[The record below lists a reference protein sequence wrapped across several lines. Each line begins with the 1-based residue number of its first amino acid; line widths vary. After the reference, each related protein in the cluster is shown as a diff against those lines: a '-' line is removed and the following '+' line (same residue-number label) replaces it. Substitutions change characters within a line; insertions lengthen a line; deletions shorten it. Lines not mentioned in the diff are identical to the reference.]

1 MGMRSPER
9 RTCEKRGLARHCFLP
24 AAVLLSLLVTGCHH
38 HLFVDTTPL
47 DSSGMS
53 YDTIQQLKSLDVST
67 QEAAEIAKARQGG
80 LPDAACV
87 ELLRAYRVR
96 SQEFSAGGTVGGLL
110 QAGIQPGTV
119 IELARLNQL
128 GPESGELQAIRLAG
142 MPDEILL
149 EVARHHAKG
158 KPVLSGASLASMKN
172 AGLSNTALLEL
183 ARRGIPDSE
192 TNNVVALRRHG
203 MNEAEILRHFSG
215 S

>member
-1 MGMRSPER
+1 MLRACGP
-9 RTCEKRGLARHCFLP
+9 RGPANLGFLP
-24 AAVLLSLLVTGCHH
+24 GAVLLAVLVTGCHH

-53 YDTIQQLKSLDVST
+53 YDTIQQLKSLDVSS
-67 QEAAEIAKARQGG
+67 QEVAEIAKARQGG

-87 ELLRAYRVR
+87 EVLRAYRMR
-96 SQEFSAGGTVGGLL
+96 SQQFSAGGNVAGLL
-110 QAGIQPGTV
+110 QADIRPGTV

-128 GPESGELQAIRLAG
+128 GLESGELQAMRLAG

-149 EVARHHAKG
+149 EVARHRAKG
-158 KPVLSGASLASMKN
+158 EPVLSGASLAGMKN
-172 AGLSNTALLEL
+172 AGLSNTTLLEL

-192 TNNVVALRRHG
+192 TNNIVALRRHG